1 VTEEEVAPAEGTPPP
16 PDDEAAV
23 PDEATQQALD
33 KASRKR
39 MLIGIGGTFLV
50 LIVVFWFIFTFVI
63 DPQIVVDAF
72 LSLEVWQL
80 GVLAL
85 MAAVVF
91 VFLGFTFKTTLAG
104 LGLKDATLGMVAS
117 VAVKGSIPGPMDTA
131 FRFRLAVAYDYSVEE
146 STLSAATLKALDWIT
161 RLLMIPIAIGIL
173 MVSGQG
179 ISGLEWLAV
188 FGLIIS
194 IAGIA
199 LLVGVVRSERIAKW
213 IGELLQSIVTSLAAR
228 FDRESPPDLAQRV
241 MGLRE
246 MGSNLV
252 NTSGLMGLGM
262 QIVIQAAWASI
273 LTLAMYFVDVDFD
286 VLPVSIVWATV
297 ALVYMLP
304 IGPGF
309 IEIAYIALFGVAIG
323 FDNEMLD
330 LAAAG
335 VMIFRIFQWL
345 IPIPIGY
352 GLILYWQKRD
362 NFNLLSADRATYQPD
377 TDADDNEVQA

>member
-1 VTEEEVAPAEGTPPP
+1 MTSEDTGPEEGTSTA
-16 PDDEAAV
+16 PDDEAAAA
-23 PDEATQQALD
+23 DEAAQQALD

-72 LSLEVWQL
+72 LSLEMWQL

-91 VFLGFTFKTTLAG
+91 VFLGFTFKITLGG
-104 LGLKDATLGMVAS
+104 LGLKDATLGMLAS

-161 RLLMIPIAIGIL
+161 RLLMIPIAVGIL
-173 MVSGQG
+173 VLSGQG
-179 ISGLEWLAV
+179 ISLVWLAV

-194 IAGIA
+194 VAGIA

-213 IGELLQSIVTSLAAR
+213 IGELLQSVVTSLMAR
-228 FDRESPPDLAQRV
+228 LDRESPPDLAQRV

-252 NTSGLMGLGM
+252 NTSGLLGLGM

-273 LTLAMYFVDVDFD
+273 LTLAMYFIGVDFD
-286 VLPVSIVWATV
+286 VLPVSVVWATV

-309 IEIAYIALFGVAIG
+309 IEIAYIALFGLAIG
-323 FDNEMLD
+323 FDNQMLD

-335 VMIFRIFQWL
+335 VMVFRIFQWL
-345 IPIPIGY
+345 LPIPIGY

-377 TDADDNEVQA
+377 TDADGHEVQE

>member
-1 VTEEEVAPAEGTPPP
+1 MTEEEATPAEGKPAA
-16 PDDEAAV
+16 PDDEVAA
-23 PDEATQQALD
+23 PDEAAQQALD

-63 DPQIVVDAF
+63 DPQVVVDAF
-72 LSLEVWQL
+72 LSLALWQL

-85 MAAVVF
+85 MTAVVF
-91 VFLGFTFKTTLAG
+91 VFLGFTLKITLRG
-104 LGLKDATLGMVAS
+104 LGLKDATLGMLAS

-173 MVSGQG
+173 LLSGQG
-179 ISGLEWLAV
+179 IAGLEWLAV

-213 IGELLQSIVTSLAAR
+213 IGELLQSLVTSLMAR
-228 FDRESPPDLAQRV
+228 LHRESPPDLTQRV

-246 MGSNLV
+246 MGSSLV
-252 NTSGLMGLGM
+252 NTSGLLGLGM

-273 LTLAMYFVDVDFD
+273 LTLAMYFIGVDFD
-286 VLPVSIVWATV
+286 VLPVSVVWATV

-309 IEIAYIALFGVAIG
+309 IEIAYIALFGIAIG
-323 FDNEMLD
+323 FDNKMLD

-335 VMIFRIFQWL
+335 VMVFRIFQWL
-345 IPIPIGY
+345 LPIPIGY

-362 NFNLLSADRATYQPD
+362 HFNLLSADSAQYQRESHPD
-377 TDADDNEVQA
+377 QKARP

>member
-161 RLLMIPIAIGIL
+161 RLLMIPVAIGIL
-173 MVSGQG
+173 LVSGQG
-179 ISGLEWLAV
+179 ISLAWLAV

-213 IGELLQSIVTSLAAR
+213 IGGLLQSIVTSLAAR